1 MENSE
6 RTKFISGTQLKDR
19 TSLVDFQDF
28 DQRESSID
36 IPQRRWRGDGL
47 LADQYSTPA
56 DYNYYQCNQN
66 FLEAKSF
73 ISDDFQDDCAQI
85 YYRGAKRVK
94 IDQQESRDLNRQ
106 RFGDRETMSLSV

>member
-47 LADQYSTPA
+47 LAD
-56 DYNYYQCNQN
+56 
-66 FLEAKSF
+66 
-73 ISDDFQDDCAQI
+73 
-85 YYRGAKRVK
+85 
-94 IDQQESRDLNRQ
+94 
-106 RFGDRETMSLSV
+106 